1 MAPVINS
8 SATDFLLKSL
18 DVFAEKAPITA
29 TTVSF
34 AKDFFGRVFSEEQE
48 REVQRVSKNINAKI
62 IEGMQWG
69 YWKKVASA
77 VKNFFVH
84 GFSWEKA
91 VSSPHLLFRALP
103 EEQKLALLGDT
114 ILYGGRVY
122 HQINNMGI
130 KGLWYEYGNLKI
142 EEESISFTKSE
153 DSSDSVELEQVS
165 LSENL
170 SGVNSGFCPPY
181 VEKLLKNCWGSSIE
195 DLPILD
201 LSGYQGSTG
210 YISYIKPEDMSAPIM
225 RFRDAWD
232 RPGIAFAIRG
242 KEDSK
247 RSYVLSDKYI
257 LPVSKMKGVLT
268 LHKRYFESSDPNC
281 WVVGGGSFIPA
292 VYQERQWDEAVQ
304 KGEKGISYNIF
315 NSGTREPIH
324 STELE
329 ALLSGTDPDFILG
342 IGTSDVLIP
351 WAGGY
356 GTDECKSE
364 DSD

>member
-181 VEKLLKNCWGSSIE
+181 VKELLARYWDSVEN
-195 DLPILD
+195 LPILD
-201 LSGYQGSTG
+201 LSGYQGSSDH
-210 YISYIKPEDMSAPIM
+210 ISYIKPEDMSAPIM
-225 RFRDAWD
+225 RFRDTWG

-247 RSYVLSDKYI
+247 RSSVLSDKYI
-257 LPVSKMKGVLT
+257 LQVSKMEGVLT
-268 LHKRYFESSDPNC
+268 LHKRYPESSKVNG
-281 WVVGGGSFIPA
+281 WVVGGGSFIAA
-292 VYQERQWDEAVQ
+292 VYQERQWDEAA
-304 KGEKGISYNIF
+304 KRGGKGISYNIF
-315 NSGTREPIH
+315 ESGAPEPIH
-324 STELE
+324 SRELE
-329 ALLSGTDPDFILG
+329 ALLSGTDPDFILE
-342 IGTSDVLIP
+342 IRTSDVLMS
-351 WAGGY
+351 WTEGY
-356 GTDECKSE
+356 ETDEFKSGG
-364 DSD
+364 SD